1 MFENSSLY
9 IKTQDAMSKHD
20 FKYNFYE
27 LIGYIKG
34 QKGLNLEENYQKNVD
49 LLLDSLKIEKQMPD
63 LEKLENSFKEIFLTK

>member
-1 MFENSSLY
+1 MFESSSLNR
-9 IKTQDAMSKHD
+9 KAQDSMSKHD
-20 FKYNFYE
+20 FKYIFYE